1 MKTPPQPRRELIKSC
16 EKLRI
21 EFPEELPI
29 SRHVDEIKEAWRS
42 NQVIIVAGDTGSGKT
57 TQLPKIALAL
67 GYGRTGRI
75 GCTQPRRL
83 AATAMARRAAR
94 ELGCD
99 TGNEVGYQVRFD
111 DRTQRSTVLKFMTD
125 GILLAETRN
134 DRNLKQYEV
143 LIIDEAHERSL
154 NIDFILGYLK
164 NLLPYR
170 PDLKIAISSATL
182 DVESFAE
189 FFHAPV
195 LSIEGRTFPV
205 EDLYLPPGEDEDLS
219 GAIGRAVEFAGE
231 LDPRGDIL
239 VFLPGE
245 REIRDATDLLTGRN
259 YRNTEVLPLYGR
271 LAAADQQKVF
281 NPGNMR
287 RIILATNV
295 AETSVT
301 IPRIRFVV
309 DSGLARIKRFNPRSR
324 IEELHIETI
333 SQASARQRRGRCGRI
348 ADGVCIHLY
357 SEDDLRRSAP
367 FTDPEIK
374 RTGLAGVI
382 LQMAS
387 LRLPRIDR
395 FPFIN
400 PPPPAAVR
408 EGLRT
413 LEDLRALDPA
423 GRLTREGWKLAA
435 LPIDPHL
442 GKMLSFAEARRV
454 LPELLVITAFLSIQD
469 PQERPLEKQQ
479 AADEAHRRFRDP
491 KSDFLSILN
500 LWNAVVRECGSN
512 RQMRLF
518 CRKNFY
524 NFNRMLEW
532 RNLVSDLAESAA
544 ELKWSHAELPKEIEN
559 TPYDT
564 LHESILA
571 GIPRNIA
578 HYVPEEQYFLGTG
591 GRKFL
596 IFPGSGLAKKKPV
609 PAWLLS
615 FALVETSRLFAR
627 QNAEIKPEYL
637 EVAAPH
643 LCSKIYDQPKW
654 DSISGFVYA
663 RERLT
668 FGGLLIH
675 NGRRVHYAK
684 SHPAEAREV
693 FIREAL
699 ATGELNLPG
708 TWVEKHVE
716 VLRSLERMEEKLR
729 RPGTVL
735 DPGAVADHY
744 LLLLPQEINSTRS
757 LKESIKHDPQDYSI
771 SRADA
776 MQEQFISW
784 REEDYPDA
792 LTFSGQKF
800 KVVYRFAPGEPDDGI
815 SLVSPSDRMNLL
827 PGWALDYLVPG
838 WLGEK
843 TELLI
848 RSLPKPIR
856 QKASPI
862 AETVDR
868 FLEALDAGQIFRE
881 QPLVDALAEFLRET
895 TGEPVAPGD
904 FDDSR
909 LPAYLR
915 MKLLEVDANGRAVK
929 LHESLPESFRHGS
942 RLSAAVTAAGKL
954 TVRPGDSWPGVEPLP
969 REIELPNANG
979 KTAFPALCDED
990 GKVGRAVFLK
1000 ESEAKL
1006 NHRRGL
1012 LRLFKLENANQL
1024 KFLKR
1029 TARVSREVDLSWFLN
1044 YRDWADDLLD
1054 AAILEAFG
1062 EEPWEIRDELT
1073 FGIAAERAKQETGE
1087 AETRLLKQLETLYPV
1102 YRQVRDLMD
1111 KCKSR
1116 AGTSCT
1122 DLKRQLNF
1130 LFRPRFLRSP
1140 AVFERYSRYLRG
1152 AKLRAERIA
1161 SAPARDEAKL
1171 ETIEAYLDRFYLAA
1185 DSVEEIT
1192 DKPELETFW
1201 LLTEECRLA
1210 VFAPEISPA
1219 IRAPLKKLE
1228 PAWEELRF

>member
-1 MKTPPQPRRELIKSC
+1 MKTPVPRPELVSSC

-21 EFPEELPI
+21 AFPEELPI
-29 SRHVDEIKEAWRS
+29 TRHIDEIKEAWRN

-83 AATAMARRAAR
+83 AASAMARRAAQ

-99 TGNEVGYQVRFD
+99 LGNEVGYQVRFD
-111 DRTQRSTVLKFMTD
+111 DRTKSSTVLKFMTD

-134 DRNLKQYEV
+134 DRSLRQYEA

-164 NLLPYR
+164 NLLPHR
-170 PDLKIAISSATL
+170 PDLKVAISSATL
-182 DVESFAE
+182 DMESFAE

-195 LSIEGRTFPV
+195 LSIEGRTYPV
-205 EDLYLPPGEDEDLS
+205 EDVYMPPEADEDLS
-219 GAIGRAVEFAGE
+219 SAIGRAAEFVTE

-245 REIRDATDLLTGRN
+245 REIRDATDLLTGRG

-271 LAAADQQKVF
+271 LSAADQQKVF
-281 NPGNMR
+281 SPGRER

-301 IPRIRFVV
+301 IPRIRFVI
-309 DSGLARIKRFNPRSR
+309 DSGLARIKRFNPRSQ
-324 IEELHIETI
+324 IEELQIETI

-348 ADGVCIHLY
+348 ADGVCVHLY
-357 SEDDLRRSAP
+357 SEDDLARASAY
-367 FTDPEIK
+367 TDPEIK

-423 GRLTREGWKLAA
+423 GHLTREGWKLAA

-442 GKMLSFAEARRV
+442 GRMLSFAETRRV
-454 LPELLVITAFLSIQD
+454 LPELLVITAYLSIQD

-500 LWNAVVRECGSN
+500 LWNAAAAECTSN
-512 RQMRLF
+512 RLLRQF
-518 CRKNFY
+518 CKKNFY
-524 NFNRMLEW
+524 HFNRMLEW
-532 RNLVSDLAESAA
+532 RNLVEDLAGNAA
-544 ELKWSHAELPKEIEN
+544 ELKWSNAAVPEVIEN
-559 TPYDT
+559 TPYDQ
-564 LHESILA
+564 LHQSILA
-571 GIPRNIA
+571 GIPRHIA

-591 GRKFL
+591 GKKFL

-637 EVAAPH
+637 EIAAPH
-643 LCSKIYDQPKW
+643 LCSKIYDLPKW
-654 DSISGFVYA
+654 DPESGFVYA

-684 SHPAEAREV
+684 SHPAEAREI

-716 VLRSLERMEEKLR
+716 VLRSLAKLEEKLR

-735 DPGAVADHY
+735 DPGAVAEHY
-744 LLLLPQEINSTRS
+744 LQLLPADINSTRS
-757 LKESIKHDPQDYSI
+757 LKEAVKRDPQDYSI
-771 SRADA
+771 PRADA
-776 MQEQFISW
+776 MQEQFVKW
-784 REEDYPDA
+784 NAGDYPDS

-800 KVVYRFAPGEPDDGI
+800 RLDYKFDPGEPDDGMTLI
-815 SLVSPSDRMNLL
+815 VPSDRMNLL

-838 WLGEK
+838 WLGDK
-843 TELLI
+843 VELLI
-848 RSLPKPIR
+848 RSLPKAVR
-856 QKASPI
+856 QKASPV
-862 AETVDR
+862 AETVER
-868 FLEALDAGQIFRE
+868 FREALETGRIFRE
-881 QPLVDALAEFLRET
+881 QPLTDALAEFLCET
-895 TGEPVAPGD
+895 TGENVAPGD

-909 LPAYLR
+909 LPGHLK
-915 MKLLEVDANGRAVK
+915 MKLAEVDAGGRTVR
-929 LHESLPESFRHGS
+929 LHSEIPESFRQGS
-942 RLSAAVTAAGKL
+942 RLSRAVAGAKQF
-954 TVRPGDSWPGVEPLP
+954 TVSGGTTWPG
-969 REIELPNANG
+969 IERMPPEVALPNASG
-979 KTAFPALCDED
+979 KTAFPALCDEGD
-990 GKVGRAVFLK
+990 KVGQALYLK
-1000 ESEAKL
+1000 ESEARL
-1006 NHRRGL
+1006 HHARGL
-1012 LRLFKLENANQL
+1012 LRLFKFEQAGQL

-1029 TARVSREVDLSWFLN
+1029 TIRVSREVELSWFLN
-1044 YRDWADDLLD
+1044 YRDYADDLLD
-1054 AAILEAFG
+1054 RAVLAAFND
-1062 EEPWEIRDELT
+1062 EPWNIRDELA
-1073 FGIAAERAKQETGE
+1073 FGIAAEHARQYAGE
-1087 AETRLLKQLETLYPV
+1087 ELDKLQKQLEALYPA
-1102 YRQVRDLMD
+1102 YRQVKELMN
-1111 KCKSR
+1111 KVKPR
-1116 AGTSCT
+1116 AGISCA
-1122 DLKRQLNF
+1122 DLKRQLGF
-1130 LFRPRFLRSP
+1130 LFRSHFLRSP
-1140 AVFERYSRYLRG
+1140 AVFDSYSRYLRG
-1152 AKLRAERIA
+1152 AKLRAERI
-1161 SAPARDEAKL
+1161 SSGPARDEAKL
-1171 ETIEAYLDRFYLAA
+1171 ETIEAYLDRFYIAA
-1185 DSVEEIT
+1185 ESVSEIT
-1192 DKPELETFW
+1192 EKPELEAFW

-1210 VFAPEISPA
+1210 VFAPEVTPA
-1219 IRAPLKKLE
+1219 VRGPLKKLE
-1228 PAWEELRF
+1228 PAWQELRF

>member
-1 MKTPPQPRRELIKSC
+1 MTSPTPRPELVESC

-21 EFPEELPI
+21 AFPEELPI
-29 SRHVDEIKEAWRS
+29 TRHVEEIKEAWRNS
-42 NQVIIVAGDTGSGKT
+42 QVIIVAGDTGSGKT

-67 GYGRTGRI
+67 GFGRTGRI

-83 AATAMARRAAR
+83 AATAMARRAAQ
-94 ELGCD
+94 ELGCE
-99 TGNEVGYQVRFD
+99 TGGEVGYQVRFD
-111 DRTQRSTVLKFMTD
+111 DRTKRSTVLKFMTD

-134 DRNLKQYEV
+134 DRSLKQYEV

-164 NLLPYR
+164 NLLPHR

-182 DVESFAE
+182 DMESFAE

-205 EDLYLPPGEDEDLS
+205 EDVFMPPEADEDLS
-219 GAIGRAVEFAGE
+219 SAIGRAAEFVTE

-245 REIRDATDLLTGRN
+245 REIRDATDLLSGRN

-271 LAAADQQKVF
+271 LSAGDQQKVF
-281 NPGNMR
+281 SPGRER

-301 IPRIRFVV
+301 IPRIRFVI
-309 DSGLARIKRFNPRSR
+309 DSGLARIKRFNPRSQ
-324 IEELHIETI
+324 IEELQIETI
-333 SQASARQRRGRCGRI
+333 SQASARQRRGRCGRV
-348 ADGVCIHLY
+348 ADGVCVHLY
-357 SEDDLRRSAP
+357 SEDDLARASAY
-367 FTDPEIK
+367 TDPEIK

-423 GRLTREGWKLAA
+423 GRLTREGWKLAG

-442 GKMLSFAEARRV
+442 GRMLSFAEERRV
-454 LPELLVITAFLSIQD
+454 LPELLVITAYLSIQD

-500 LWNAVVRECGSN
+500 LWNAVAEECRSN
-512 RQMRLF
+512 RLLRQF
-518 CRKNFY
+518 CKKNFY

-532 RNLVSDLAESAA
+532 RNLVDDLAESAA
-544 ELKWSHAELPKEIEN
+544 ELKWSNAKLPQVIEN

-564 LHESILA
+564 VHQSILA
-571 GIPRNIA
+571 GIPRHIA
-578 HYVPEEQYFLGTG
+578 RYVPEEQYFLGTG

-643 LCSKIYDQPKW
+643 LCSKIYDLPKW
-654 DSISGFVYA
+654 DPESGFVYA

-684 SHPAEAREV
+684 SHPAEAREI

-699 ATGELNLPG
+699 ATGELNIPG
-708 TWVEKHVE
+708 TWVTKHVE
-716 VLRSLERMEEKLR
+716 VLRSLEKMEEKLR

-735 DPGAVADHY
+735 DPGAVAEHY
-744 LLLLPQEINSTRS
+744 LVLLPPEINSTQS
-757 LKESIKHDPQDYSI
+757 LKESIRRDRQDYSI
-771 SRADA
+771 PRADA
-776 MQEQFISW
+776 MQEQFVTWSA
-784 REEDYPDA
+784 EDYPDA

-800 KVVYRFAPGEPDDGI
+800 KVDYRFNPGEPDDGML
-815 SLVSPSDRMNLL
+815 LVVPSDRMNLL

-838 WLGEK
+838 WLGDK
-843 TELLI
+843 VELLI
-848 RSLPKPIR
+848 RSLPKTVR
-856 QKASPI
+856 QKASPV
-862 AETVDR
+862 AETVQR
-868 FLEALDAGQIFRE
+868 FREALDGGRIFRE
-881 QPLVDALAEFLRET
+881 QPLADALAEFLRET
-895 TGEPVAPGD
+895 TGENVAPPD
-904 FDDSR
+904 FDGSR
-909 LPAYLR
+909 LPGYLR
-915 MKLLEVDANGRAVK
+915 MKLLEVDANGAPVK
-929 LHESLPESFRHGS
+929 LHGELPESFRNGS
-942 RLSAAVTAAGKL
+942 RLSRAVAGAKQF
-954 TVRPGDSWPGVEPLP
+954 TVQAGNTWPGFGPLP
-969 REIELPNANG
+969 REVELPNANG
-979 KTAFPALCDED
+979 KNAFPALCDEG
-990 GKVGRAVFLK
+990 GKVGQAVYLK

-1006 NHRRGL
+1006 HHSRGL
-1012 LRLFKLENANQL
+1012 LRLFKLENANQI

-1029 TARVSREVDLSWFLN
+1029 TIRVSREVELSWFLN
-1044 YRDWADDLLD
+1044 YRDYADDLLD
-1054 AAILEAFG
+1054 RAILEAFG
-1062 EEPWEIRDELT
+1062 EEPWDIRDELAY
-1073 FGIAAERAKQETGE
+1073 GAAAERAKQEIGE
-1087 AETRLLKQLETLYPV
+1087 AETKLLKQLEALYPAC
-1102 YRQVRDLMD
+1102 RQVRDLME
-1111 KCKSR
+1111 KVKSR
-1116 AGTSCT
+1116 AGASCA
-1122 DLKRQLNF
+1122 DLKRQLDF
-1130 LFRPRFLRSP
+1130 LFRAHFLRSA
-1140 AVFERYSRYLRG
+1140 AVFDSYSRYLRG
-1152 AKLRAERIA
+1152 AKLRAERI
-1161 SAPARDEAKL
+1161 SSGPARDEAKL
-1171 ETIEAYLDRFYLAA
+1171 ETIEAYLDRFHIAA
-1185 DSVEEIT
+1185 ESVGEIT
-1192 DKPELETFW
+1192 DKPELEAFW
-1201 LLTEECRLA
+1201 QLTEECRLA
-1210 VFAPEISPA
+1210 VFAPEVTPA
-1219 IRAPLKKLE
+1219 IRGPLKKLG